1 MFGSLSLDYMIPLES
16 EKINWCFYDDICNVD
31 IMTAASDGDMK
42 IIGART

>member
-1 MFGSLSLDYMIPLES
+1 MFGSLSVDYMIPLES
-16 EKINWCFYDDICNVD
+16 WKINWCFYDDICNVD